1 MSNPKT
7 YCAYSTLTHTYI
19 MHTQLYIY
27 IYIYNTLFS
36 ILLQ

>member
-1 MSNPKT
+1 MSNPQT

-27 IYIYNTLFS
+27 IIRSSAYYYS
-36 ILLQ
+36 S